1 MSSSSFGGKTE
12 SNRAAHHDNITQFL
26 EVLTIDKSECLH
38 ADSDGVCVSDR
49 VVPAIAAVAGVPQ
62 SVASKSE
69 VVKAAAAV
77 LGCSTETCVVTHPRT
92 QKAAQEL
99 SLAKA
104 LSDEL
109 AHKFKPPG
117 PRNSTALLSNVHID
131 NVLKQWAEAEFP
143 DFYACPFAMAD
154 FNTNGDKFATVKLN
168 QLRQKQYRT
177 FGCVMNTDNSKG
189 PGTHWVAV
197 FVDMRAEVLG
207 PEPWSIEYF
216 NSAGRPPATPVVRWM
231 EQTRGELAK
240 MRETASA
247 AAGAITG
254 TAKGEI
260 AASAAQANYG
270 PVQTWAVSS
279 VSHQRSQTECGPYA
293 LYYIRRRLEGAAPK
307 DFMEASNKIPD
318 AAMVEFRR
326 HLFRSRQ
333 A

>member
-1 MSSSSFGGKTE
+1 MSSSSFGGKSE
-12 SNRAAHHDNITQFL
+12 GDHVAHRDNITQFL

-38 ADSDGVCVSDR
+38 VGSDGVCVSDR

-62 SVASKSE
+62 SAVSKSE
-69 VVKAAAAV
+69 VVKAAAEV
-77 LGCSTETCVVTHPRT
+77 LGCSNETCVVTHPRT

-99 SLAKA
+99 KLANV

-109 AHKFKPPG
+109 AHRFKPPG

-131 NVLKQWAEAEFP
+131 NVLKQWAAAEFP

-154 FNTNGDKFATVKLN
+154 FNTNGDKFAKVKLN

-197 FVDMRAEVLG
+197 FVDMRADFTSS
-207 PEPWSIEYF
+207 EPWTIEYF

-240 MRETASA
+240 MRES
-247 AAGAITG
+247 
-254 TAKGEI
+254 EC
-260 AASAAQANYG
+260 AASDAAHTEHG

-293 LYYIRRRLEGAAPK
+293 LYYIRRRLEGAAPR

-333 A
+333 S